1 MGYNGVYGVTNEL
14 ITGDHF
20 VGVETTRYG
29 VTGSNNMF
37 EQSSGNLYSFN
48 QPKIG
53 VSGVF
58 GVKTLNNV
66 HGWG

>member
-20 VGVETTRYG
+20 VGVETTRDW

-37 EQSSGNLYSFN
+37 EQSSGNLYRFN
-48 QPKIG
+48 QNIG